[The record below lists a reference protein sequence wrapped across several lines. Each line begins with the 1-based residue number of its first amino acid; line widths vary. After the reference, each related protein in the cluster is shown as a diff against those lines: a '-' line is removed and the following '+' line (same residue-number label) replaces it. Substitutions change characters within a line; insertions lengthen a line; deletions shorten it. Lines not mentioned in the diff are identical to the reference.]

1 MRLLRRIRGIVGTAL
16 TWATGWGILGAV
28 VNAVALL
35 VTGVPSGAPVA
46 YMLTMAALFL
56 ATYGF
61 IAGVV
66 FSLVLLAAERRR
78 TLHQLTL
85 PRMAAWGG
93 LGGVLMA
100 AVPVAAMGLTS
111 LTGVFLLMSG
121 LLGTGSA
128 AASLSIARRGQIA
141 GATDFGALRPHGAAD
156 HDGAAGPDRP

>member
-16 TWATGWGILGAV
+16 TWATGWGVLGAAA
-28 VNAVALL
+28 NAVALL
-35 VTGVPSGAPVA
+35 VWGVPRGAPVA
-46 YMLTMAALFL
+46 YMLSMAALFL

-61 IAGVV
+61 IAGVAS
-66 FSLVLLAAERRR
+66 SLVLLAAERRHAR
-78 TLHQLTL
+78 HQLTL

-111 LTGVFLLMSG
+111 LTGVFLLVCG

-141 GATDFGALRPHGAAD
+141 GATDHTLEPRGAAD
-156 HDGAAGPDRP
+156 DEEAAGPDRP